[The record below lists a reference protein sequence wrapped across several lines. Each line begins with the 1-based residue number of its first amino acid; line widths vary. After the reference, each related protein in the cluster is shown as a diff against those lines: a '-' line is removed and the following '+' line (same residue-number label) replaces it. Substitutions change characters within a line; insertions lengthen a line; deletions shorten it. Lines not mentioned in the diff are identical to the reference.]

1 MTEKVLYIGTWSM
14 SYKFLVDFKFVREH
28 NFESQNLYHFGPQI
42 SDDVTR
48 EFKNTSERHIFKIK
62 FIEKM
67 ANDPK
72 FITNF
77 LQDIF
82 LTKILFSDFEIMKI
96 FTKASG

>member
-1 MTEKVLYIGTWSM
+1 
-14 SYKFLVDFKFVREH
+14 
-28 NFESQNLYHFGPQI
+28 
-42 SDDVTR
+42 
-48 EFKNTSERHIFKIK
+48 
-62 FIEKM
+62 M